1 MGQVEGLVTERAK
14 LYFRERRNLGL
25 VGGNQLISEFE
36 PHPALRNKHAMTIAA
51 AYWLRRFAL
60 PKAETRLF
68 RVTEDSQLLA
78 ACHWQEGK
86 SRDVPVIAIV
96 HGLEGSCDSNY
107 VLGIAEKAYQRG
119 FHVVRLNQRNC
130 GNSEKLTPTL
140 YNSGMSGDY
149 RAVFDELTQGDGFS
163 QVFFVGYS
171 MGGNLVTKMA
181 GEYGERVPR
190 ALRAVCSICPALDLA
205 ACADALEK
213 RENYFYQ
220 RHFVKGLMARY
231 ARKAALFPKIYSRDG
246 FGKIRSVRNFDD
258 EITAPCFGY
267 RDAQEYYEAVG
278 ARKVVGQVR
287 VPMLMITAQDDP
299 FVPYE
304 SFLAALV
311 SENPAIQFV
320 APEHGGHCGFI
331 SRHAGIE
338 RFWAEARVVD
348 FCEGLRL

>member
-1 MGQVEGLVTERAK
+1 
-14 LYFRERRNLGL
+14 
-25 VGGNQLISEFE
+25 
-36 PHPALRNKHAMTIAA
+36 
-51 AYWLRRFAL
+51 
-60 PKAETRLF
+60 
-68 RVTEDSQLLA
+68 
-78 ACHWQEGK
+78 
-86 SRDVPVIAIV
+86 
-96 HGLEGSCDSNY
+96 

-149 RAVFDELTQGDGFS
+149 RAVFDELVGGDGFT
-163 QVFFVGYS
+163 QVFFAGYS

-181 GEYGERVPR
+181 GEYCERIPR
-190 ALRAVCSICPALDLA
+190 ALRAVCAICPALDLA

-213 RENYFYQ
+213 RQNYFYQ

-246 FGKIRSVRNFDD
+246 FGKIRSVREFDD
-258 EITAPCFGY
+258 VITAPCFGY
-267 RDAQEYYEAVG
+267 RDAQEYYEAAG
-278 ARKVVGQVR
+278 ARKVVERVR

-311 SENPAIQFV
+311 SENPAIRFM
-320 APEHGGHCGFI
+320 APAHGGHCGFI
-331 SRHAGIE
+331 SRHGGVE

-348 FCEGLRL
+348 FCEGLAG